1 VENSWLPEAQKA
13 ACRSI
18 IRTASLL
25 LSQLDRDLEKLHEVS
40 LAEFDVLVALA
51 EGPPEGVR
59 MTSLAEM
66 SLLSKSRLSHC
77 VDRLEKKGCVQREKA
92 PNDRRGLLA
101 RLTDAGSALV
111 REIAPTHA
119 MSMQRYLVDLL
130 HQAELSHVAE
140 LSGRVSTAIEE
151 ARGRKPSTDRV
162 IAR

>member
-1 VENSWLPEAQKA
+1 MENSWLPEAQKT

-18 IRTASLL
+18 VRTATLL

-59 MTSLAEM
+59 MTSLAEI

-77 VDRLEKKGCVQREKA
+77 VDRLERKGCVQREKA

-101 RLTDAGSALV
+101 RLTDVGSALV
-111 REIAPTHA
+111 CEIAPTHS

-130 HQAELSHVAE
+130 HHQELAHAAE
-140 LSGRVSTAIEE
+140 LSGRVSAAIEE
-151 ARGRKPSTDRV
+151 AMGRKVAIDR
-162 IAR
+162 R